1 MRRGQKNA
9 VTRHCTLLFRSLY
22 QRLSFFVDRSTLFF
36 SFTPFK
42 KYVKKI
48 RLRETPL
55 EDSAS
60 GPLLP
65 LGFLCRR
72 PLVDL
77 PDEVVE
83 NLQGHRQWHGQ
94 TEANMQNH

>member
-1 MRRGQKNA
+1 MLKNRA
-9 VTRHCTLLFRSLY
+9 GAGSL
-22 QRLSFFVDRSTLFF
+22 
-36 SFTPFK
+36 
-42 KYVKKI
+42 
-48 RLRETPL
+48 L

-65 LGFLCRR
+65 LGFLGRR

-83 NLQGHRQWHGQ
+83 NLQGGSSNGMGR
-94 TEANMQNH
+94 TEANKHAKLLLGEQNNRSCSEGLSKRIELS